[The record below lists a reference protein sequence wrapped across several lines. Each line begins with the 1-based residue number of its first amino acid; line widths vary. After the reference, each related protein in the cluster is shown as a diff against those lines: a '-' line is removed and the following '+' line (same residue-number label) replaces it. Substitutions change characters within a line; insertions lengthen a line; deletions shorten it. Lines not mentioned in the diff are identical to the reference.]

1 MKLQIHMILLI
12 GWLKIQTITM
22 ECWNLG
28 NFIPGFYATSLLSRH
43 PALKAV
49 SPQACI
55 SDFSL
60 MIFTIT
66 EPIWAIE
73 SHAAFGI
80 QRRNA
85 TSAWY
90 HSSWKP
96 KMIIFFMNA
105 GPLSNLDA
113 FYGKDNEFWQQLK
126 EHSVMMIFAKRA
138 FCNTY
143 KISSLL

>member
-1 MKLQIHMILLI
+1 MLMKLQIHMILLI

-66 EPIWAIE
+66 EPI
-73 SHAAFGI
+73 
-80 QRRNA
+80 
-85 TSAWY
+85 
-90 HSSWKP
+90 
-96 KMIIFFMNA
+96 
-105 GPLSNLDA
+105 
-113 FYGKDNEFWQQLK
+113 
-126 EHSVMMIFAKRA
+126 
-138 FCNTY
+138 
-143 KISSLL
+143 